1 MPDPKTVNPAP
12 PSATPAP
19 SSVIP
24 AHAGIQSDGSKSAG
38 SAPKTVI
45 EFVDVYKLYQVGDST
60 VHALDGVSFQIQAG
74 EFASIVGPSGSGKS
88 TTMQIMGCL
97 DLATYG
103 TYYLDGQ
110 PISSYSE
117 DQLAHIRNRKIGFV
131 FQNFN
136 LIGKMTLEE
145 NVELPLIYA
154 GIPRHQRQAMV
165 KTALERVELWGR
177 HQHTPLEV
185 SGGQQQRC
193 AIARAL
199 VTEPELILG
208 DEPTGNLDSHTSQE
222 ILELLQEL
230 NREGRTI
237 VIITHDDHIAAQT
250 SRRIRIM
257 DGKITADESFSPQEK
272 IPPFQGGGA
281 PAPGVVSAKSSVDSR
296 MRGND
301 EGEYGNDVSGHA
313 DESFSPKEGR

>member
-1 MPDPKTVNPAP
+1 MADPKV
-12 PSATPAP
+12 
-19 SSVIP
+19 
-24 AHAGIQSDGSKSAG
+24 
-38 SAPKTVI
+38 VI
-45 EFVDVYKLYQVGDST
+45 EFVDVYKIYQVGDSE
-60 VHALDGVSFQIQAG
+60 VRALDGVSFQVRQG

-103 TYYLDGQ
+103 TYYLDGK
-110 PISSYSE
+110 PVSNYGE
-117 DQLAHIRNRKIGFV
+117 DELADIRNRKIGFV

-154 GIPRHQRQAMV
+154 GVGREERAPRVRQ
-165 KTALERVELWGR
+165 ALERVDLWGR

-208 DEPTGNLDSHTSQE
+208 DEPTGNLDSHTSAE
-222 ILELLQEL
+222 ILALFAEL
-230 NREGRTI
+230 NREGKTI
-237 VIITHDDHIAAQT
+237 VLITHDDHIAAQT
-250 SRRIRIM
+250 HRRIRIM
-257 DGKITADESFSPQEK
+257 DGKVAADEELDADRHPEPSTRHPELDSGAHPEK
-272 IPPFQGGGA
+272 IAGGA
-281 PAPGVVSAKSSVDSR
+281 R
-296 MRGND
+296 ND
-301 EGEYGNDVSGHA
+301 EGAKLRKSGKA
-313 DESFSPKEGR
+313 VA